1 MSAMISARCLADSPA
16 AVAFMLAILSDAFA
30 AIARALMT
38 MALVTQTMPQVGL
51 TPLLVLL
58 LGRGYL
64 DHGMI
69 WTVAAIA
76 ALISILFYHFV

>member
-1 MSAMISARCLADSPA
+1 
-16 AVAFMLAILSDAFA
+16 
-30 AIARALMT
+30 MT